1 MGLLSLRVLTARPVC
16 PTRGSLER
24 RVPARVALL
33 AIMYLMP
40 ASSAR
45 KRNAVTVQVAQ
56 RHPAGLAKPAS
67 NRRPAL
73 SLQRHTGCGIV
84 VPQVSVAPSGQTSPL
99 AQAARTDRAPAPL
112 FQPPALR
119 CQRLLCAS

>member
-56 RHPAGLAKPAS
+56 RHP
-67 NRRPAL
+67 RRP
-73 SLQRHTGCGIV
+73 
-84 VPQVSVAPSGQTSPL
+84 GQTGLEPPPGFVVAEAYGLRDSRAAGVCCAVRADLSPGPG
-99 AQAARTDRAPAPL
+99 R
-112 FQPPALR
+112 
-119 CQRLLCAS
+119 